1 MTITATSVE
10 LWDAVVM
17 TVEDNTTFAE
27 RLTRLFADRRR
38 PDGRRW
44 TLETVAAGCG
54 ERGVTT
60 SAQYIA
66 QLRAGERP
74 APRLALVAAIADTFG
89 VPVVYFFDDR
99 IGEFVYEYLPA
110 LLALTDP
117 DSAPIASRRDLPRLL
132 AALAPL
138 DGPDLPYLLA
148 GLSDPDVRAAALA
161 AGQGKRA

>member
-1 MTITATSVE
+1 
-10 LWDAVVM
+10 M
-17 TVEDNTTFAE
+17 TVEEKTTFAE
-27 RLTRLFADRRR
+27 RLTRLFTERRR

-54 ERGVTT
+54 ERGVPT

-74 APRLALVAAIADTFG
+74 PPRLVLVEAIADTFG

-99 IGEFVYEYLPA
+99 IGEFVNEYLPA

-117 DSAPIASRRDLPRLL
+117 SSAPIASRRDLPALL

-138 DGPDLPYLLA
+138 DGPDLPQLLA
-148 GLSDPDVRAAALA
+148 GLADPDVRAAALA
-161 AGQGKRA
+161 AGKRTRR

>member
-1 MTITATSVE
+1 MAGAATAVE

-17 TVEDNTTFAE
+17 AVEDNVFAE

-54 ERGVTT
+54 ERGVPT

-74 APRLALVAAIADTFG
+74 PPRLSLVQAIADTFG

-99 IGEFVYEYLPA
+99 IGEFVFQYLPA

-117 DSAPIASRRDLPRLL
+117 ESAPIASRRDLPKLL

-148 GLSDPDVRAAALA
+148 GLADPEVRKAALA
-161 AGQGKRA
+161 AGRRASGS